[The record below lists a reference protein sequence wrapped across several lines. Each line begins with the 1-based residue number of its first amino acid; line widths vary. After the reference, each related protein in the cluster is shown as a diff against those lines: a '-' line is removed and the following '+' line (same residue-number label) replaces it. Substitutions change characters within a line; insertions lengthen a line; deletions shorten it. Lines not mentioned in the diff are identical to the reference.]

1 MIVMNHGNNKL
12 LKQIGILVLIALTF
26 TILPRFV
33 FASLAFII
41 RMAVWVGFIY
51 ILYRLFGKKY
61 LSNYM
66 LARKFKKKK
75 PQSHY
80 SDRR

>member
-1 MIVMNHGNNKL
+1 MMAMNHGTKKL
-12 LKQIGILVLIALTF
+12 LKQIGILVLIALGF
-26 TILPRFV
+26 MILPRFV

-51 ILYRLFGKKY
+51 ILYHLFGKKY
-61 LSNYM
+61 LSNYL

-75 PQSHY
+75 PPSY
-80 SDRR
+80 FRDRR